1 MHPDLHTDSRQNL
14 ATNVRR
20 LRTELDWSQEQL
32 GFEANINRTYISGIE
47 KGLRN
52 PTINVIDRLAKALY
66 VPTHVLL
73 MGEE

>member
-1 MHPDLHTDSRQNL
+1 MDSSQIL

-32 GFEANINRTYISGIE
+32 GFEANINRAYISGIE
-47 KGLRN
+47 KALRN
-52 PTINVIDRLAKALY
+52 PTINVIDRLAKALD